1 MLLIVDIGLLLPQVA
16 DPVEDGHIR
25 HAHAEHRARDDI
37 DYDVDV
43 RLGDAEGKRYRLD
56 PLPVRVRREM
66 EIGVLGADHAADSI
80 VSNTSGRKQ
89 RRSYSTRSEEHTSE
103 QHSLLR

>member
-43 RLGDAEGKRYRLD
+43 RLGDADGKRYRLD
-56 PLPVRVRREM
+56 PLHVRVRREM
-66 EIGVLGADHAADSI
+66 EIGALGADHAAASH
-80 VSNTSGRKQ
+80 VSTPSGRTQ
-89 RRSYSTRSEEHTSE
+89 HRSFWNTTALWPRR
-103 QHSLLR
+103 